1 MQGLVDVLTD
11 VLFCLSLAYES
22 VVAAAR
28 LRAADEEEAAARLEA
43 ALSPLFFAS
52 AACIAA
58 SVLFNFT
65 ATLWLYFSRG
75 RGGDHLA
82 RTVFSVDASS
92 HHKLF
97 FFLVI
102 MLAALVN
109 IRLAALLPWK
119 KEARRTVLV
128 RIQKLYLAGKCIEDL
143 PQLTIAA
150 VYLVQRSSSGELAG
164 ASVGTAVLQVVISG
178 ASFLLT
184 LIWLCLQVADSAR
197 MRSVTVRR
205 FDESTLPSR
214 DSTLTLEGEGGG
226 GDGGGAVADI
236 RSRSG
241 SLCSSFV

>member
-1 MQGLVDVLTD
+1 MIL
-11 VLFCLSLAYES
+11 
-22 VVAAAR
+22 
-28 LRAADEEEAAARLEA
+28 
-43 ALSPLFFAS
+43 
-52 AACIAA
+52 
-58 SVLFNFT
+58 
-65 ATLWLYFSRG
+65 
-75 RGGDHLA
+75 
-82 RTVFSVDASS
+82 
-92 HHKLF
+92 
-97 FFLVI
+97 
-102 MLAALVN
+102 LAALVN

-205 FDESTLPSR
+205 FDESTLPSK
-214 DSTLTLEGEGGG
+214 DSTLTVEGEGGG